1 MYFIFPNI
9 IVFISII
16 DRTIIEF
23 CIIQLDKWV
32 LCKIYWKS
40 ESNKSSKP
48 QQSQNDICSTSSQD
62 GDRKARN
69 EAMINQ
75 YDQNVPNLD
84 HMSSRMANQ
93 FQPMG
98 CNNYG
103 PHRAHMPSRFSNEIQ
118 ALAGNHGN
126 PPQAPSFPTQLQPM
140 ATNYGTLPQK
150 GEPLNPLYNEL
161 FNTVDHFPN
170 MPFFGQSNFST
181 NELSGYMHL
190 MPSDFPPNELRGYQ
204 DNSTLMDYGL
214 ASESELFD
222 DYDMDDSVP
231 NKRMK
236 GTDDHHP

>member
-16 DRTIIEF
+16 DLTIIEF
-23 CIIQLDKWV
+23 CVIQLDKWV
-32 LCKIYWKS
+32 LCKIYWKC

-48 QQSQNDICSTSSQD
+48 QQSHDEICSTSSQD
-62 GDRKARN
+62 GDRN

-75 YDQNVPNLD
+75 SHQNVPNLD
-84 HMSSRMANQ
+84 HMTSRLANQ

-103 PHRAHMPSRFSNEIQ
+103 PPHRAHMPSRFSNEIQ
-118 ALAGNHGN
+118 ALTGNHGN

-140 ATNYGTLPQK
+140 ATNYGTLPQVE
-150 GEPLNPLYNEL
+150 EPLYPLYDEL
-161 FNTVDHFPN
+161 LSNMVDHFPN
-170 MPFFGQSNFST
+170 MPYSGQSDFST
-181 NELSGYMHL
+181 NELGGHMHLMPSEL

-204 DNSTLMDYGL
+204 DTSNLMD
-214 ASESELFD
+214 LFD
-222 DYDMDDSVP
+222 DYHMDDSVP

-236 GTDDHHP
+236 NTDDHHP